1 MGIGR
6 TKRSSMSTSGV
17 TGLAAYGGKGWLA
30 AVRGANLMNEY
41 REKWFNRSLDQ
52 WLCDTIE
59 DGQRDCISLNQ
70 VYRGL
75 KDDFGL
81 PANDLEKTFAEVL
94 LKIFTAGIAP
104 LTVEDGRWVL
114 DQKYAGAPEAM
125 VDAIVMALEHDPELA
140 SFTGLWLGTNRS

>member
-1 MGIGR
+1 
-6 TKRSSMSTSGV
+6 
-17 TGLAAYGGKGWLA
+17 
-30 AVRGANLMNEY
+30 MNEY

-59 DGQRDCISLNQ
+59 DGQQDCISLDQ